1 MSTDEVYG
9 SLGPDDPGFSE
20 TTPYAPNSP
29 YSASKAASDHLVRAY
44 HHTYGLDVTTSN
56 CSNNYGPFH
65 FPEKLIPL
73 VIVNLLEGRAVPVYG
88 DGKNIRDW
96 LHVSDHCAAIEAILQ
111 RGTPGEVYNVGGRAE
126 STNIDLVRTLCAIAD
141 AEFARDAALRER
153 FPKSPAARAESC
165 AQLITFVRDRPGH
178 DRRYAID
185 CRKIESQLGFVASK
199 KLEDGL
205 LETFRW
211 FVNNEPWWRAI
222 MDGSYQRWID
232 TQYSKS

>member
-1 MSTDEVYG
+1 
-9 SLGPDDPGFSE
+9 
-20 TTPYAPNSP
+20 
-29 YSASKAASDHLVRAY
+29 VRSY
-44 HHTYGLDVTTSN
+44 HHTYGLEVTTSN

-73 VIVNLLEGRAVPVYG
+73 VIVNLLEGRPVPVYG

-96 LHVSDHCAAIEAILQ
+96 LHVSDHCVAIEAILQ

-126 STNIDLVRTLCAIAD
+126 STNIDLVRALCRIAD
-141 AEFARDAALRER
+141 AEFAHDAELRER
-153 FPKSPAARAESC
+153 FPQSPAARAESC
-165 AQLITFVRDRPGH
+165 VQLITFVRDRPGH

-185 CRKIESQLGFVASK
+185 CKKIEAQLGFVASK

-211 FVNNEPWWRAI
+211 FVQHEPWWRAI

-232 TQYSKS
+232 TQYSRDT